1 MYALSR
7 VSLGNM
13 PKDVRL
19 LRVSSGNFLKDVR
32 LLRVSFGNLPK
43 DVTSLLV
50 SFGKKPKDTVVS
62 LPFIRFAAFKGCCPA
77 LSCDLGDPS
86 GLEQLVEMV
95 WKAFEG
101 SRPVRIER

>member
-1 MYALSR
+1 MPFLW

-19 LRVSSGNFLKDVR
+19 LRVYSGNFLKDVR

-50 SFGKKPKDTVVS
+50 SFGKKPKDTVS

-86 GLEQLVEMV
+86 GLEQLLEVA

-101 SRPVRIER
+101 SRPVCIEG